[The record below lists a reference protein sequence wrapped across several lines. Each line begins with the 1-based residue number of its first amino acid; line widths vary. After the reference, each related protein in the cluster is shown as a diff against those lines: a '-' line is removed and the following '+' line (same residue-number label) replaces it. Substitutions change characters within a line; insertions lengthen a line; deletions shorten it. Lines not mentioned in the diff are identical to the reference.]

1 MSSWRPRPNLI
12 LLVIALFAVAAVAVN
27 YFYRLQ
33 LQQDQQAE
41 PTSDQGQSQIIGKY
55 RPDFVLPD
63 ALGLSHRVAEWDGQ
77 VRVINFW
84 ATWCQPCV
92 RELPGFIELQK
103 QYAGHGVQ
111 FIGIALD
118 TAPQVDAFF
127 KRLHLTANYPSLI
140 GGTDAIAVAEA
151 YGNEVGILPYT
162 VVLDKAGRIAY
173 TQFGELTRDSAEQMI
188 LALL

>member
-1 MSSWRPRPNLI
+1 MSSWRQRPNLI
-12 LLVIALFAVAAVAVN
+12 LLAIALSALVALAVN
-27 YFYRLQ
+27 YFYRLH
-33 LQQDQQAE
+33 LQQ
-41 PTSDQGQSQIIGKY
+41 GQPESASAGTPAAIIGKY

-63 ALGLSHRVAEWDGQ
+63 ALGLSHRAAEWDGR

-92 RELPGFIELQK
+92 RELPGFIELQR
-103 QYAGHGVQ
+103 QYAEHGVQ

-118 TAPQVDAFF
+118 TAPQVEAFF
-127 KRLHLTANYPSLI
+127 KKLHLTANYPSLI
-140 GGTDAIAVAEA
+140 GGADAIAVAEA

-162 VVLDKAGRIAY
+162 VVLDKTGRIAY

-188 LALL
+188 LTLL

>member
-1 MSSWRPRPNLI
+1 MSSWQRPNLI
-12 LLVIALFAVAAVAVN
+12 LLAIALFALLALGVN
-27 YFYRLQ
+27 YFYRLH
-33 LQQDQQAE
+33 LQQ
-41 PTSDQGQSQIIGKY
+41 GQPESASAAAPAAIIGKY

-63 ALGLSHRVAEWDGQ
+63 ALGLSHRAAEWDGR

-92 RELPGFIELQK
+92 RELPGFVTLQG
-103 QYAGHGVQ
+103 QYAEHGVQ

-118 TAPQVDAFF
+118 TAPQVEAFF
-127 KRLHLTANYPSLI
+127 KRLHLTPNYPSLI
-140 GGTDAIAVAEA
+140 GGADAIAVAEA

-162 VVLDKAGRIAY
+162 VVLDKTGRIAY
-173 TQFGELTRDSAEQMI
+173 AQFGELTRDSAEQMI